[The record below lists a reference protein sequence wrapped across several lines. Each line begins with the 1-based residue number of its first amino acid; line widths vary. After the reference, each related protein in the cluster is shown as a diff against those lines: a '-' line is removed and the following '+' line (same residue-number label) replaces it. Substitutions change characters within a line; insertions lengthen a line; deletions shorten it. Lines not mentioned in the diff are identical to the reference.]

1 MPLLRH
7 GAQLSGR
14 RFLTTDL
21 LERTVPTSSSCVV
34 PVVDYEPLTELRP
47 RFTSVSDRTSTSPA
61 QTEPDHERARYA
73 GRPLAA
79 DSANARAAAAFADA
93 ALRRVLEVI
102 DRRRPLAQL
111 RPLLAAGLLD
121 SLLGSAALRGSAGLR
136 DSPAAAQL
144 RRVRVQ
150 LATPTGTA
158 AEVAA
163 SYSRGER
170 VHAIACRMEQVRTP
184 TGTRWEIVALHLG

>member
-1 MPLLRH
+1 M
-7 GAQLSGR
+7 
-14 RFLTTDL
+14 
-21 LERTVPTSSSCVV
+21 PTSSSCVV
-34 PVVDYEPLTELRP
+34 PVVDYEPITELLP
-47 RFTSVSDRTSTSPA
+47 RFTSLSDHTSSSPA

-121 SLLGSAALRGSAGLR
+121 SLLGSAGLRSSAGLR
-136 DSPAAAQL
+136 DSPAAAAQL

-150 LATPTGTA
+150 LDTPAGTA

-170 VHAIACRMEQVRTP
+170 VHAIACRMEQVGTP
-184 TGTRWEIVALHLG
+184 TGTRWQIVALHLG

>member
-1 MPLLRH
+1 M
-7 GAQLSGR
+7 
-14 RFLTTDL
+14 
-21 LERTVPTSSSCVV
+21 PTSSSCVV
-34 PVVDYEPLTELRP
+34 PVVDYEPLTEQLP
-47 RFTSVSDRTSTSPA
+47 RFTSLSDRTSTSPA
-61 QTEPDHERARYA
+61 EAAPVHERASYA
-73 GRPLAA
+73 GNPLAA
-79 DSANARAAAAFADA
+79 DAVKARAAAAFADA

-121 SLLGSAALRGSAGLR
+121 SLLGSAGLR

-150 LATPTGTA
+150 LDTPAGTA

-170 VHAIACRMEQVRTP
+170 VHAIACRMEQVGTP
-184 TGTRWEIVALHLG
+184 TGARWEIVALHLG